1 MRHFKTTHALIGSLL
16 LCSATLAVAGPM
28 SWSLTGATFDDGT
41 SATGSFTYDAST
53 DTVQSY
59 SITVQNGAVSAF
71 TYNAGDSFLNGP
83 ILTGN
88 VSSSNY
94 GPNELWVEADDGS
107 QGLVIN
113 FASLLTNA
121 GGTVSILTG
130 GADVTNSSWESDQNS
145 DQRNL
150 TGGEV
155 TTVPEPTTLALFG
168 IALAG
173 LFAATRRRKQ

>member
-1 MRHFKTTHALIGSLL
+1 MGHFKTMHALIGSLL

-28 SWSLTGATFDDGT
+28 TWSLAGATFDDGT
-41 SATGSFTYDAST
+41 SASGTFTYNAVT
-53 DTVQSY
+53 DTVSSY
-59 SITVQNGAVSAF
+59 AITVQNGTLPAF
-71 TYNAGDSFLNGP
+71 TYNASDSFVNGP

-94 GPNELWVEADDGS
+94 GPNELFIEANDGS

-121 GGTVSILTG
+121 GGTVPFLTG
-130 GADVTNSSWESDQNS
+130 GADVTNSSWGSDQNY
-145 DQRNL
+145 DYRFL

-155 TTVPEPTTLALFG
+155 TTVPEPTTLALLG

-173 LFAATRRRKQ
+173 LFGATRRRKQ